1 MQVSAKAFGSKIS
14 FKKSIEICDELR
26 GKKLSFAKTLLQ
38 NLIDR
43 KESLDGKYHTDTA
56 KEFLTLL
63 NSAEANAKQ
72 KNLDANKLFIKTM
85 KADKGYKFIRPKSLA
100 KFRGRQAKVTNLQIT
115 VEER

>member
-1 MQVSAKAFGSKIS
+1 MQVSAKASGAKIS

-26 GKKLSFAKTLLQ
+26 GKKLSSAKNLLQ
-38 NLIDR
+38 HLIDKR
-43 KESLDGKYHTDTA
+43 ESLDGKYYTDTA

-72 KNLDANKLFIKTM
+72 KNLDANKLFVKIL
-85 KADKGYKFIRPKSLA
+85 KADKGYKFVRPKSLA
-100 KFRGRQAKVTNLQIT
+100 KFRGRQAKMTNLQIT